1 MAAIVGYARTSTED
15 QLLDLQTDALAAA
28 GADRTFTD
36 QASGAQRDRPGLA
49 AALSALVAGDTLIV
63 WRLDRLGRSLAHLS
77 DIIHDLADRSIGFRS
92 LSESIDTTTAAG
104 RLMLHMFGAFAEF
117 ERDLA
122 RERIT
127 AGIAA
132 ARSRGRHLGRPLAL
146 TRTQAAHAGQL
157 RDEGRSLRE
166 IAAILGGDGTLS
178 PSTVKATLDRMATT
192 A

>member
-1 MAAIVGYARTSTED
+1 MPLIGYARISTED

-77 DIIHDLADRSIGFRS
+77 DTIHDLAARGIGFRS

-132 ARSRGRHLGRPLAL
+132 ARSRGRHLGRPLSL
-146 TRTQAAHAGQL
+146 TRTQTAHAGQL

-166 IAAILGGDGTLS
+166 IAAILGGDDGLS
-178 PSTVKATLDRMATT
+178 PSTVKAALDRLALT